1 MLAGLKVYEDGSD
14 ITRMLAGLEDYGD
27 GSDITRM
34 LAGLKDYGD
43 GSDITRM
50 LTGLEDYGYG
60 RNARL
65 RGNNRKIQET
75 RRTRIPTR
83 CQGTVGPQQDG
94 NT

>member
-1 MLAGLKVYEDGSD
+1 MLAGLKVYGDGSD

-34 LAGLKDYGD
+34 LAGLKEYGD

-60 RNARL
+60 GNARL
-65 RGNNRKIQET
+65 RGNYRKIQET

-83 CQGTVGPQQDG
+83 CQGKVGPQHDG